1 MIVIIG
7 AGVTGLT
14 AGYEL
19 LREGHDDFVILES
32 APEAGGLAGSVVDDA
47 GFTWDHGGHVVFSHY
62 GKFDELLLELMG
74 DEVEHHDRG
83 SVIYHDDALVPYP
96 FQDHLR
102 YLTPEQQLWALE
114 GLVGADAH
122 RSVEATD
129 FGSWARRTFGNGIC
143 ELFFEPYNRK
153 VWSTQLTDMSASW
166 IADRVSTPDWKKA
179 LRNIVTGEDTAWG
192 PNSTFTFPSHGGTGE
207 IWRRLAAKLHGH
219 IVYNAQLLQVAPLSH
234 ELVFRVHGVSQRAKY
249 ETLISTMPLDKL
261 CQITLTIPQ
270 VAIANQLRHNQVAIV
285 GIGVRGEATVPWS
298 WAYFPHP
305 RTEIPFYRV
314 TNFTKYAAA
323 NSPAGTRGYMCE
335 ISYSPSEVVDDHAFL
350 TGWTLDGL
358 VKTGIIAEDSE
369 VVSQYTRV
377 LPYAYPVPTVTRD
390 LILGEVQP
398 LLESHDILSRGRFG
412 AWRYEAGNQDHSAMQ
427 GLEAARRALY
437 GETETVVAD
446 TSL

>member
-7 AGVTGLT
+7 AGVTGLA

-19 LREGHDDFVILES
+19 LKEGFTEFVILEA
-32 APEAGGLAGSVVDDA
+32 APEPGGLAGSNVDEQ

-62 GKFDELLLELMG
+62 GKFDELLKEVMQ
-74 DEVEHHDRG
+74 DEVEYHDRS
-83 SVIYHDDALVPYP
+83 SVIYHDDAQVPYP

-102 YLTPEQQLWALE
+102 HLPEEQQLWALE
-114 GLVGADAH
+114 GLVTAAGHGGVDAP
-122 RSVEATD
+122 D

-179 LRNIVTGEDTAWG
+179 LRNIITGEDSAWG
-192 PNSTFTFPSHGGTGE
+192 PNSTFTFPSRGGTGE
-207 IWRRLAAKLHGH
+207 IWRRLAEKLKGH
-219 IVYNAQLLQVAPLSH
+219 IVYNARLLQVATLGH
-234 ELVFRVHGVSQRAKY
+234 QILFRTPHGNQTAKY
-249 ETLISTMPLDKL
+249 THLISTIPLDKL
-261 CQITLTIPQ
+261 CQVTLSVPRM
-270 VAIANQLRHNQVAIV
+270 ALADQLRHNQVAVV
-285 GIGVRGEATVPWS
+285 GIGVKTEENVPWS
-298 WAYFPHP
+298 WAYFPQP
-305 RTEIPFYRV
+305 RNEVPFYRV

-335 ISYSPSEVVDDHAFL
+335 VSYSPSETVDEHDWL
-350 TGWTLDGL
+350 TSWSWKALCDL
-358 VKTGIIAEDSE
+358 NIIDPDAE
-369 VVSQYTRV
+369 VVSEYTHV
-377 LPYAYPVPTVTRD
+377 LPYAYPVPTTNRD

-398 LLESHDILSRGRFG
+398 ILESHDILSRGRFG

-427 GLEAARRALY
+427 GIEAARRALY
-437 GETETVVAD
+437 GEPETVVTD